1 MADIKRDLH
10 MGASISTNWALTR
23 ATSLLGDP
31 GGLLE
36 TTDDMVGFA
45 ESLRTRPVIRSRGGE
60 VFSSDYEVCS
70 TVLRSPDA
78 SADIPVARSILESL
92 LIGPRPSRDRID
104 PLLDAIISKDGAAH
118 SRMRRLVQPAFTHRI
133 MQGWRD
139 ATERV
144 AAQLV
149 EALPHDRPF
158 DLVRDL
164 AAPLP
169 MAVICEILGVPYADR
184 HQFSAWGDTLAEGLD
199 RPRSLAQSR
208 RMDVA
213 SQALVGYL
221 GDLLE
226 QRRANPAGDLL
237 SSMATAQVDG
247 DRLDNRDIVGTASF
261 LLLAGFETTVN
272 LLGAG
277 TEVLLRHPQ
286 QFAEVSADPQ
296 LIPDLVEE
304 ALRYVSPVQFT
315 FRTAL
320 ASIELPGG
328 EILREREMIIL
339 MLVGANR
346 DPHVFD
352 EPNRFDIH
360 RHNARKHLAF
370 GFGIHHCLGAAL
382 ARMEAEVTWRHLL
395 ARFPDPQAWSLAG
408 TPVPNPGR
416 IIHGLRSLPV
426 RVNTWVPPIRAH
438 AGRAFLASAS
448 RPVVEREGPR

>member
-1 MADIKRDLH
+1 MADVRRDLH
-10 MGASISTNWALTR
+10 RGASISTIWALTR
-23 ATSLLGDP
+23 TYSLFGDP

-36 TTDDMVGFA
+36 TTDDMVAFA
-45 ESLRTRPVIRSRGGE
+45 ASLRSGSVIRSRGGE

-78 SADIPVARSILESL
+78 SADMPVARNVLESL
-92 LIGPRPSRDRID
+92 LIGPRPPRDRVD
-104 PLLDAIISKDGAAH
+104 PFLDAIISKDGAAH
-118 SRMRRLVQPAFTHRI
+118 SRMRRLVQPAFTHRV

-149 EALPHDRPF
+149 EALPDDRPF

-184 HQFSAWGDTLAEGLD
+184 HQFSAWGATLAEGLD
-199 RPRSLAQSR
+199 RPRSLGQAR
-208 RMDVA
+208 RMDAA

-226 QRRANPAGDLL
+226 QRRAEPAIDLL

-277 TEVLLRHPQ
+277 TEVLLRHPK
-286 QFAEVSADPQ
+286 QFAELSADPQ
-296 LIPDLVEE
+296 LIPDLVDE
-304 ALRYVSPVQFT
+304 ALRYVSPVQYT
-315 FRTAL
+315 YRTAL
-320 ASIELPGG
+320 APIELPGG
-328 EILREREMIIL
+328 EVLGEGETIVL

-370 GFGIHHCLGAAL
+370 GFGVHHCLGAAL

-416 IIHGLRSLPV
+416 MIHGLRSLPV
-426 RVNTWVPPIRAH
+426 QVS
-438 AGRAFLASAS
+438 GRAPA
-448 RPVVEREGPR
+448 

>member
-1 MADIKRDLH
+1 MADVKRDLH
-10 MGASISTNWALTR
+10 LGASISTNWALTR

-45 ESLRTRPVIRSRGGE
+45 DSLRSGPLIRSRGGE
-60 VFSSDYEVCS
+60 VFSSDYEVCL

-78 SADIPVARSILESL
+78 SADIPVARNILESL
-92 LIGPRPSRDRID
+92 LIGPRPPRYRID

-149 EALPHDRPF
+149 EALPDDRPF

-184 HQFSAWGDTLAEGLD
+184 H
-199 RPRSLAQSR
+199 
-208 RMDVA
+208 
-213 SQALVGYL
+213 
-221 GDLLE
+221 
-226 QRRANPAGDLL
+226 
-237 SSMATAQVDG
+237 
-247 DRLDNRDIVGTASF
+247 
-261 LLLAGFETTVN
+261 
-272 LLGAG
+272 
-277 TEVLLRHPQ
+277 PQ
-286 QFAEVSADPQ
+286 QFAEVSAEPQ

-304 ALRYVSPVQFT
+304 SLRYVSPVQFT

-320 ASIELPGG
+320 APIELPGG
-328 EILREREMIIL
+328 EILRERDTIIL

-352 EPNRFDIH
+352 EPSHFDIH
-360 RHNARKHLAF
+360 RYNARKHLAF

-382 ARMEAEVTWRHLL
+382 ARMEAEVAWRHLL
-395 ARFPDPQAWSLAG
+395 ARFPEPQAWSLAG

-426 RVNTWVPPIRAH
+426 QVSNRVPA
-438 AGRAFLASAS
+438 
-448 RPVVEREGPR
+448 

>member
-10 MGASISTNWALTR
+10 RGASIGTVWALTR

-45 ESLRTRPVIRSRGGE
+45 DSLRSAPIIRSRGGE
-60 VFSSDYEVCS
+60 YFSSEYEVCS

-78 SADIPVARSILESL
+78 SADIPVARNILESL
-92 LIGPRPSRDRID
+92 LIGPRPPRDRID
-104 PLLDAIISKDGAAH
+104 PLLDAIISKDGSAH
-118 SRMRRLVQPAFTHRI
+118 SRLRRLVQPAFTHRI
-133 MQGWRD
+133 MESWRE

-144 AAQLV
+144 AAELV
-149 EALPHDRPF
+149 EALPEDRPF

-169 MAVICEILGVPYADR
+169 MAVICEILGVPFADR
-184 HQFSAWGDTLAEGLD
+184 DQFSAWGDTLAEGLD
-199 RPRSLAQSR
+199 RPRSLSQAR
-208 RMDVA
+208 RMDTA

-221 GDLLE
+221 GELLE

-237 SSMATAQVDG
+237 SVMATAQEDG
-247 DRLDNRDIVGTASF
+247 DRLDDRDIVGTASF

-277 TEVLLRHPQ
+277 TEVLLRHPD
-286 QFAEVSADPQ
+286 QFAEVAADPQ

-304 ALRYVSPVQFT
+304 ALRYVTPVQYT

-320 ASIELPGG
+320 APIELPGG
-328 EILREREMIIL
+328 EVLGEGETIIL

-346 DPHVFD
+346 DPQVFD
-352 EPNRFDIH
+352 EPNHFDIH

-370 GFGIHHCLGAAL
+370 GFGVHHCLGAAL

-408 TPVPNPGR
+408 TPVPNPSR
-416 IIHGLRSLPV
+416 MIHGLRSLPV
-426 RVNTWVPPIRAH
+426 QVSGRV
-438 AGRAFLASAS
+438 SA
-448 RPVVEREGPR
+448 

>member
-10 MGASISTNWALTR
+10 MGASISTIWALTR
-23 ATSLLGDP
+23 TFSLLGDP

-36 TTDDMVGFA
+36 TTDDMVCFA
-45 ESLRTRPVIRSRGGE
+45 ESLRSGSVIRSRSGE
-60 VFSSDYEVCS
+60 AFSSDYEVCS

-78 SADIPVARSILESL
+78 SADIPVARNVLESL
-92 LIGPRPSRDRID
+92 LIGPRPPRHRID
-104 PLLDAIISKDGAAH
+104 PLLDAIISKDGSAH

-139 ATERV
+139 ATERI
-144 AAQLV
+144 AAELV
-149 EALPHDRPF
+149 EALPEDRPF

-169 MAVICEILGVPYADR
+169 MAVICEILGVPFADR
-184 HQFSAWGDTLAEGLD
+184 DQFSAWGDTLAEGLD
-199 RPRSLAQSR
+199 RPRSLSQAR
-208 RMDVA
+208 RMDTA

-221 GDLLE
+221 GELLE

-237 SSMATAQVDG
+237 SAMATAQEDG
-247 DRLDNRDIVGTASF
+247 DRLDDRDIVGTASF

-272 LLGAG
+272 LLGTG
-277 TEVLLRHPQ
+277 TEVLLRHPH
-286 QFAEVSADPQ
+286 QFSEVAADPQ

-304 ALRYVSPVQFT
+304 ALRYVSPVQYT

-320 ASIELPGG
+320 ATIELPGG
-328 EILREREMIIL
+328 EVLGEGETIVL

-352 EPNRFDIH
+352 KPNRFDIH
-360 RHNARKHLAF
+360 RHHARKHLAF
-370 GFGIHHCLGAAL
+370 GFGMHHCLGAAL
-382 ARMEAEVTWRHLL
+382 ARMEAEVTWSHLL

-416 IIHGLRSLPV
+416 MIHGLRSLPV
-426 RVNTWVPPIRAH
+426 QVSHRLPA
-438 AGRAFLASAS
+438 
-448 RPVVEREGPR
+448 

>member
-1 MADIKRDLH
+1 
-10 MGASISTNWALTR
+10 MGASISTIWAFTR

-45 ESLRTRPVIRSRGGE
+45 DSLRTGPLIRSRGGE

-70 TVLRSPDA
+70 SVLRCSDA
-78 SADIPVARSILESL
+78 SADIPVARNILESL
-92 LIGPRPSRDRID
+92 PD
-104 PLLDAIISKDGAAH
+104 
-118 SRMRRLVQPAFTHRI
+118 
-133 MQGWRD
+133 
-139 ATERV
+139 
-144 AAQLV
+144 
-149 EALPHDRPF
+149 DRPF

-184 HQFSAWGDTLAEGLD
+184 HQFSDWGGTLAEGLD

-213 SQALVGYL
+213 AQALVGYL

-237 SSMATAQVDG
+237 SAMASAQVDG
-247 DRLDNRDIVGTASF
+247 DRLDNRNIVGTASF

-286 QFAEVSADPQ
+286 QFAEVSAEPQ
-296 LIPDLVEE
+296 LIPDLVEA
-304 ALRYVSPVQFT
+304 ALRYVSPVQYT

-320 ASIELPGG
+320 APIELRGREVLGG
-328 EILREREMIIL
+328 AQQSSSCSSAPIAIPMSSTSRATSTSIATTPASTWPSDWVFTTALGCA
-339 MLVGANR
+339 GAHGGGGHVASPAR
-346 DPHVFD
+346 ALPRSAGVEPRGHAGAQSGPADP
-352 EPNRFDIH
+352 R
-360 RHNARKHLAF
+360 
-370 GFGIHHCLGAAL
+370 
-382 ARMEAEVTWRHLL
+382 TSLL
-395 ARFPDPQAWSLAG
+395 AC
-408 TPVPNPGR
+408 PGEQS
-416 IIHGLRSLPV
+416 RSRMRSDIRPPYQMKEP
-426 RVNTWVPPIRAH
+426 RVNPRVSSIRARG
-438 AGRAFLASAS
+438 GRAILASS
-448 RPVVEREGPR
+448 GRSVVEADGPR

>member
-10 MGASISTNWALTR
+10 RGASIGTVWALTR

-45 ESLRTRPVIRSRGGE
+45 DSLRCAPIIRSRGGE
-60 VFSSDYEVCS
+60 YFSPEYEVCS

-78 SADIPVARSILESL
+78 SADIPVARNILESL
-92 LIGPRPSRDRID
+92 LIGPRPPRDRID
-104 PLLDAIISKDGAAH
+104 PLVDAIISKDGSAH

-133 MQGWRD
+133 MQGWRE

-144 AAQLV
+144 AAELV
-149 EALPHDRPF
+149 EALPEDRPF

-169 MAVICEILGVPYADR
+169 MAVICEILGVPFADR
-184 HQFSAWGDTLAEGLD
+184 DQFSAWGDTLAEGLD
-199 RPRSLAQSR
+199 RPRSLGHAR
-208 RMDVA
+208 RMDTA
-213 SQALVGYL
+213 SQSLVGYL
-221 GDLLE
+221 SELLE

-237 SSMATAQVDG
+237 SAMATAQEDG
-247 DRLDNRDIVGTASF
+247 DRLDDRDIVGTASF

-277 TEVLLRHPQ
+277 TEVLLRHPD
-286 QFAEVSADPQ
+286 QFAEVAADPQ

-304 ALRYVSPVQFT
+304 ALRYVTPVQYT

-320 ASIELPGG
+320 APIELPGG
-328 EILREREMIIL
+328 EVLGEGETIIL

-346 DPHVFD
+346 DPQIFD
-352 EPNRFDIH
+352 EPNHFDIH

-370 GFGIHHCLGAAL
+370 GFGVHHCLGAAL
-382 ARMEAEVTWRHLL
+382 ARMEAEVTWRHLF

-408 TPVPNPGR
+408 TPGPNPSR
-416 IIHGLRSLPV
+416 MIHGLRSLPV
-426 RVNTWVPPIRAH
+426 QVSGRVPA
-438 AGRAFLASAS
+438 
-448 RPVVEREGPR
+448 

>member
-1 MADIKRDLH
+1 MADVQRDLH
-10 MGASISTNWALTR
+10 RGASIGTVWALSR
-23 ATSLLGDP
+23 AFSLIGDP
-31 GGLLE
+31 GGVLE

-45 ESLRTRPVIRSRGGE
+45 DSLRTRAFIRSRGGE
-60 VFSSDYEVCS
+60 VYSSNYEVCS
-70 TVLRSPDA
+70 AVLRSPDA
-78 SADIPVARSILESL
+78 SADIPEPRNLLESL
-92 LIGPRPSRDRID
+92 LIGPRPPKDRID

-149 EALPHDRPF
+149 EALPDDRPF

-184 HQFSAWGDTLAEGLD
+184 DQFSAWGDTLAEGLD
-199 RPRSLAQSR
+199 RPRSLSQAR

-221 GDLLE
+221 SDLLE

-237 SSMATAQVDG
+237 SSMATAEEEG
-247 DRLDNRDIVGTASF
+247 DRLDDRDIVGTASF

-277 TEVLLRHPQ
+277 TEVLLRHPH
-286 QFAEVSADPQ
+286 QFAEVSADPE

-304 ALRYVSPVQFT
+304 ALRYVSPVQYT

-320 ASIELPGG
+320 APIELPGG
-328 EILREREMIIL
+328 EVLGEGETIIL

-346 DPHVFD
+346 DPQIFD

-382 ARMEAEVTWRHLL
+382 ARMEAEITWRHLL

-408 TPVPNPGR
+408 EPVPNPSR
-416 IIHGLRSLPV
+416 MIHGLRSLPV
-426 RVNTWVPPIRAH
+426 QV
-438 AGRAFLASAS
+438 GRGV
-448 RPVVEREGPR
+448 RP

>member
-1 MADIKRDLH
+1 LADVQRDLH
-10 MGASISTNWALTR
+10 RGASIGTVWALSR
-23 ATSLLGDP
+23 AFSLVGDP
-31 GGLLE
+31 GGVLE

-45 ESLRTRPVIRSRGGE
+45 DSLRTRPFIRSRGGE
-60 VFSSDYEVCS
+60 VYSSNYEVCS
-70 TVLRSPDA
+70 AVLRSPDA
-78 SADIPVARSILESL
+78 SADIPEPRNLLESL
-92 LIGPRPSRDRID
+92 LIGPRPPKDRID

-118 SRMRRLVQPAFTHRI
+118 SRMRRLVLPAFTHRI

-149 EALPHDRPF
+149 AALPDDRPF

-169 MAVICEILGVPYADR
+169 MAVICEILGAPYADR
-184 HQFSAWGDTLAEGLD
+184 DQFSAWGDTLAEGLD
-199 RPRSLAQSR
+199 RPRSLSQAR

-221 GDLLE
+221 SDLLE

-237 SSMATAQVDG
+237 SSMATAEEEG
-247 DRLDNRDIVGTASF
+247 DRLDDRDIVGTASF
-261 LLLAGFETTVN
+261 LLIAGFETTVN

-286 QFAEVSADPQ
+286 QFAEVSADSE

-304 ALRYVSPVQFT
+304 ALRYVSPVQYT

-320 ASIELPGG
+320 APIELPGG
-328 EILREREMIIL
+328 EVLGKGETIIL

-346 DPHVFD
+346 DPQIFD

-370 GFGIHHCLGAAL
+370 GFGVHHCLGAAL
-382 ARMEAEVTWRHLL
+382 ARMEAEVTWRHLF

-408 TPVPNPGR
+408 EPVANPSR
-416 IIHGLRSLPV
+416 MIHGLRSLPV
-426 RVNTWVPPIRAH
+426 QVDRRD
-438 AGRAFLASAS
+438 
-448 RPVVEREGPR
+448 RP

>member
-1 MADIKRDLH
+1 VANITRDLH
-10 MGASISTNWALTR
+10 RGASIGTIWALSR
-23 ATSLLGDP
+23 ALSLVGDP
-31 GGLLE
+31 GGVLE

-45 ESLRTRPVIRSRGGE
+45 DSLRTGPVVRSRGGE
-60 VFSSDYEVCS
+60 AYSSDYEVCS
-70 TVLRSPDA
+70 AVLRSPDA
-78 SADIPVARSILESL
+78 SADIPQPRNLLESL
-92 LIGPRPSRDRID
+92 LIGPTPPKDRID
-104 PLLDAIISKDGAAH
+104 PLLDSIISKDGAAH
-118 SRMRRLVQPAFTHRI
+118 ARIRRLVQPAFTHRT

-149 EALPHDRPF
+149 EELPDDRPF

-184 HQFSAWGDTLAEGLD
+184 EQFSAWGDALAEGLD
-199 RPRSLAQSR
+199 RPRSLSQAR
-208 RMDVA
+208 RMDIA
-213 SQALVGYL
+213 SQALVRYL

-237 SSMATAQVDG
+237 SSMATARVDG
-247 DRLDNRDIVGTASF
+247 DGLDDRDIVGTASF

-277 TEVLLRHPQ
+277 TEVLLRHPD
-286 QFAEVSADPQ
+286 QFAEVAADPQ
-296 LIPDLVEE
+296 LIPNLVEE
-304 ALRYVSPVQFT
+304 ALRYVSPVQYT

-320 ASIELPGG
+320 APIELPGG
-328 EILREREMIIL
+328 EILGERDTIIL

-346 DPHVFD
+346 DPQIFD

-395 ARFPDPQAWSLAG
+395 ARFPDPQAWRLTG
-408 TPVPNPGR
+408 EPVPNPSR
-416 IIHGLRSLPV
+416 MIHGLRSLPV
-426 RVNTWVPPIRAH
+426 QVDSRVPA
-438 AGRAFLASAS
+438 
-448 RPVVEREGPR
+448 

>member
-1 MADIKRDLH
+1 MDDIKRDLH
-10 MGASISTNWALTR
+10 RAASIGTVWALTR

-45 ESLRTRPVIRSRGGE
+45 DSLRSAPMIRSRGGE
-60 VFSSDYEVCS
+60 YFSSDYEVCS

-78 SADIPVARSILESL
+78 SADIPVARNILESL
-92 LIGPRPSRDRID
+92 LIGPRPPRDRID
-104 PLLDAIISKDGAAH
+104 PILDAIISKDGSAH
-118 SRMRRLVQPAFTHRI
+118 SRLRRLVQPAFTHRI
-133 MQGWRD
+133 MEGWRE

-144 AAQLV
+144 AAELV
-149 EALPHDRPF
+149 EALPEDRPF

-169 MAVICEILGVPYADR
+169 MAVICEILGVPFADR
-184 HQFSAWGDTLAEGLD
+184 DQFSAWGDTLAEGLD
-199 RPRSLAQSR
+199 RPRSLSHAR
-208 RMDVA
+208 RMDTA

-221 GDLLE
+221 GELLE

-237 SSMATAQVDG
+237 SAMATAQEDG
-247 DRLDNRDIVGTASF
+247 DRLDDRDIVGTASF

-277 TEVLLRHPQ
+277 TEVLLRHPD
-286 QFAEVSADPQ
+286 QFAEVAADPQ

-304 ALRYVSPVQFT
+304 ALRYVTPVQYT

-320 ASIELPGG
+320 APIELPGG
-328 EILREREMIIL
+328 EVLGEGETIIL

-346 DPHVFD
+346 DPQIFD
-352 EPNRFDIH
+352 EPNHFDIH

-370 GFGIHHCLGAAL
+370 GFGVHHCLGAAL

-395 ARFPDPQAWSLAG
+395 ARFPDPRAWSLEG
-408 TPVPNPGR
+408 TPVPNPSR
-416 IIHGLRSLPV
+416 MIHGLRSLPV
-426 RVNTWVPPIRAH
+426 QVSGRVPA
-438 AGRAFLASAS
+438 
-448 RPVVEREGPR
+448 

>member
-1 MADIKRDLH
+1 MADVQRDLH
-10 MGASISTNWALTR
+10 RGASIGTVWALSR
-23 ATSLLGDP
+23 VFSLIGDP
-31 GGLLE
+31 GGVLE
-36 TTDDMVGFA
+36 TNDDMVGFA
-45 ESLRTRPVIRSRGGE
+45 DSLRTGPLIRSRGGE
-60 VFSSDYEVCS
+60 VYSSDYEVCS
-70 TVLRSPDA
+70 AVLRSPDA
-78 SADIPVARSILESL
+78 SADIPQPRNLLESL
-92 LIGPRPSRDRID
+92 LIGPRPPKDRID

-133 MQGWRD
+133 MLGWRD

-149 EALPHDRPF
+149 EALPDDRPF

-184 HQFSAWGDTLAEGLD
+184 DQFSAWGDTLAEGLD
-199 RPRSLAQSR
+199 RPRSLSHAR

-237 SSMATAQVDG
+237 SSMATAEAEG
-247 DRLDNRDIVGTASF
+247 DRLDDRDIVSTASF

-277 TEVLLRHPQ
+277 TEVLLRHPH

-296 LIPDLVEE
+296 LIPNLVEE
-304 ALRYVSPVQFT
+304 ALRYVSPVQYT

-320 ASIELPGG
+320 APIELPGG
-328 EILREREMIIL
+328 EILGERDTIIL

-346 DPHVFD
+346 DPRIFD

-395 ARFPDPQAWSLAG
+395 ARFPDPQAWRLTG
-408 TPVPNPGR
+408 EPVPNPSR
-416 IIHGLRSLPV
+416 MIHGLRSLPV
-426 RVNTWVPPIRAH
+426 QV
-438 AGRAFLASAS
+438 AS
-448 RPVVEREGPR
+448 RIPA

>member
-10 MGASISTNWALTR
+10 RGASIGTVWALSR

-45 ESLRTRPVIRSRGGE
+45 DSLRSAPMIRSRGGE
-60 VFSSDYEVCS
+60 FFSSNYEVCS
-70 TVLRSPDA
+70 TVLRSPEA
-78 SADIPVARSILESL
+78 SADIPVARNILESL
-92 LIGPRPSRDRID
+92 LIGPRPPRDRTD
-104 PLLDAIISKDGAAH
+104 PILDAIISKDGSAH

-133 MQGWRD
+133 MQGWRE

-144 AAQLV
+144 AEELV
-149 EALPHDRPF
+149 EALPQDRPF

-169 MAVICEILGVPYADR
+169 MAVICEILGVPFADR
-184 HQFSAWGDTLAEGLD
+184 DQFSAWGDTLAEGLD
-199 RPRSLAQSR
+199 RPRSLGHAR
-208 RMDVA
+208 RMDTA
-213 SQALVGYL
+213 SRSLVGYL
-221 GDLLE
+221 GELLE

-237 SSMATAQVDG
+237 SAMATAQEDG
-247 DRLDNRDIVGTASF
+247 DRLDDRDIVGTASF

-277 TEVLLRHPQ
+277 TEVLLRHPD
-286 QFAEVSADPQ
+286 QFAEVAADPQ

-304 ALRYVSPVQFT
+304 ALRYVTPVQYT

-320 ASIELPGG
+320 APIELPGG
-328 EILREREMIIL
+328 EVLGEGETIIL

-346 DPHVFD
+346 DPQIFD
-352 EPNRFDIH
+352 EPNHFDIH

-370 GFGIHHCLGAAL
+370 GFGVHHCLGAAL

-408 TPVPNPGR
+408 TPVPNPSR
-416 IIHGLRSLPV
+416 MIHGLRSLPV
-426 RVNTWVPPIRAH
+426 QVSGRVPA
-438 AGRAFLASAS
+438 
-448 RPVVEREGPR
+448 